1 MPPTYRR
8 GYDETGLDCGGAMGV
23 ARGVRD
29 DADDSAVVPGFR
41 CHISSVARS
50 RSSCLADCP
59 AVMLTGRRDQFDA
72 AMAGRPMLAR

>member
-1 MPPTYRR
+1 MTKPALLAELRWESPEEY
-8 GYDETGLDCGGAMGV
+8 V
-23 ARGVRD
+23 

-41 CHISSVARS
+41 CHISSVARR

-59 AVMLTGRRDQFDA
+59 AVMLTGRRDQFHA